1 MKIHH
6 CHVNSSHQI
15 YHFDDIG
22 SVYMLSFSTLFNY
35 VLLYWAILIL
45 SRVGG
50 WLGKSKNIDHLS
62 PAKAETR
69 TELGNIMQTAATQS
83 LGHIE
88 SWTHRAL
95 DTQSLSH
102 IGPMTQRVNLFISGH
117 IEPRIQRTLDPQNP
131 GHKGSI
137 RHDIGHIEPWTH
149 RAIDTQSYGHIG
161 PRTHRACPLNRWY
174 LVRQGYYYK

>member
-6 CHVNSSHQI
+6 SHVNSSHQI

-69 TELGNIMQTAATQS
+69 TELGNIM
-83 LGHIE
+83 
-88 SWTHRAL
+88 
-95 DTQSLSH
+95 
-102 IGPMTQRVNLFISGH
+102 
-117 IEPRIQRTLDPQNP
+117 
-131 GHKGSI
+131 
-137 RHDIGHIEPWTH
+137 
-149 RAIDTQSYGHIG
+149 
-161 PRTHRACPLNRWY
+161 
-174 LVRQGYYYK
+174 